1 MRHSAALLCALA
13 LGVPVVRAQMP
24 LLGARATEAKVGIKI
39 FSPAGSVRI
48 TAWDKDSLIVRGR
61 VARGEHFYLSGDHKG
76 IKLGIMQHTDDA
88 MPAPSTFEIMVPRG
102 SSVSV
107 KTVTADVTASGVSGW
122 FYSVSG
128 KLALDGTAR
137 DVDAQTIDGDI
148 MLALTAPVVR
158 AQTGDGKITMRGAP
172 EDVDLSTV
180 GGALDV
186 ETPFI
191 VRGRFAS
198 VAGEIRFTGAPVA
211 GGVLDFTNHSG
222 AVVMVMPRDV
232 AGVFELSTIM
242 GTIANGMSAVRAIN
256 APSGQGSSV
265 RITLG
270 GREGAGR
277 VTVRTFLGGIVLRPA
292 N

>member
-1 MRHSAALLCALA
+1 MRRSACLLSALA
-13 LGVPVVRAQMP
+13 LAAPALRAQAP
-24 LLGARATEAKVGIKI
+24 LLGARATDAKPGIKI

-48 TAWDKDSLIVRGR
+48 TAWDKDSVIVRGR
-61 VARGEHFYLSGDHKG
+61 VARGEHFYLSGDRHG
-76 IKLGIMQHTDDA
+76 LKLGIMQRADDA
-88 MPAPSTFEIMVPRG
+88 MPGPSAFEIMVPRG

-107 KTVTADVTASGVSGW
+107 KTVTAAVTASGVSGW

-128 KLALDGTAR
+128 TLALDGTAR

-148 MLALTAPVVR
+148 TLAVAAPVVR
-158 AQTGDGKITMRGAP
+158 AQSGDGRIVMRGAP

-180 GGALDV
+180 GGALEVDA
-186 ETPFI
+186 PSI

-198 VAGEIRFTGAPVA
+198 VAGEIRFTGAPAA

-242 GTIANGMSAVRAIN
+242 GTIENGMSTVRAIG
-256 APSGQGSSV
+256 APAGQGSSI
-265 RITLG
+265 RLTLG
-270 GREGAGR
+270 SREGAGR
-277 VTVRTFLGGIVLRPA
+277 VIVRTFRGGIVLRPA
-292 N
+292 D